1 MNLSKDT
8 CHVCLDE
15 MTYITKRNQSRCENE
30 SCSGFICNTCW
41 NNLIVEDIETCPL
54 CRGDLTRAIYLEP
67 ELSLSN
73 GVKASLR
80 KRTIN
85 VMVNAFFGIMGFII
99 VLIFYYIKSGS
110 VGGAVTDVNDLNNY
124 EFYGILL
131 VSPIIGL
138 LFTICLALT
147 CSCLGRGHYPEEQ
160 ARQSEQSGEEEEE
173 EEEEE

>member
-30 SCSGFICNTCW
+30 SCNGFICNTCW

-54 CRGDLTRAIYLEP
+54 CRGDLTLTIYLEP
-67 ELSLSN
+67 ELSMSN
-73 GVKASLR
+73 GLKASLR

-85 VMVNAFFGIMGFII
+85 VMVNAFFGIMGFAI

-110 VGGAVTDVNDLNNY
+110 VGGVVTDVNDLNNY

-131 VSPIIGL
+131 LLPIIGL
-138 LFTICLALT
+138 SFTICVVLA
-147 CSCLGRGHYPEEQ
+147 CSCFGMCRTVEV
-160 ARQSEQSGEEEEE
+160 GEEEDQSEE
-173 EEEEE
+173 E

>member
-30 SCSGFICNTCW
+30 SCNGFICNTCW

-54 CRGDLTRAIYLEP
+54 CRGDLERTIYQEP

-73 GVKASLR
+73 GLKDSLR

-85 VMVNAFFGIMGFII
+85 VMVNAFFGIMGFAI

-110 VGGAVTDVNDLNNY
+110 VGEVVKEVNNLNNY

-131 VSPIIGL
+131 LLPIIGL
-138 LFTICLALT
+138 SFAICVVLA
-147 CSCLGRGHYPEEQ
+147 CSCFGMCRTVEV
-160 ARQSEQSGEEEEE
+160 GEEEE
-173 EEEEE
+173 

>member
-8 CHVCLDE
+8 CHVCLEE

-30 SCSGFICNTCW
+30 SCNGFICNTCW

-54 CRGDLTRAIYLEP
+54 CRGDLTLSVYQDAD
-67 ELSLSN
+67 LSLKN

-85 VMVNAFFGIMGFII
+85 VLINAFFGIMGFII

-131 VSPIIGL
+131 LLPIIGL
-138 LFTICLALT
+138 SFTICVALV
-147 CSCLGRGHYPEEQ
+147 CSCLGRGRSVEE
-160 ARQSEQSGEEEEE
+160 EGDEEEEE
-173 EEEEE
+173 

>member
-30 SCSGFICNTCW
+30 SCNGFICNTCW

-54 CRGDLTRAIYLEP
+54 CRGDLT
-67 ELSLSN
+67 LSVYPDADLGLGN

-80 KRTIN
+80 KRMIN
-85 VMVNAFFGIMGFII
+85 VMINAFFGIMGFII

-110 VGGAVTDVNDLNNY
+110 IGGVVADVNDLNNY

-131 VSPIIGL
+131 LLPIIGL
-138 LFTICLALT
+138 SFTICVALA
-147 CSCLGRGHYPEEQ
+147 CSCLGRCHFVEEGEEDHSD
-160 ARQSEQSGEEEEE
+160 QSEEE
-173 EEEEE
+173 

>member
-30 SCSGFICNTCW
+30 SCNGFICNTCW

-54 CRGDLTRAIYLEP
+54 CRGDLT
-67 ELSLSN
+67 LSVYRDADLNLRN
-73 GVKASLR
+73 GVKSSLR
-80 KRTIN
+80 KRMIN
-85 VMVNAFFGIMGFII
+85 VMINAFFGIMGFII

-110 VGGAVTDVNDLNNY
+110 VGGVVTEVNDLNNY

-131 VSPIIGL
+131 LLPIIGL
-138 LFTICLALT
+138 SFTICVALV
-147 CSCLGRGHYPEEQ
+147 CSGLGRGRSVEE
-160 ARQSEQSGEEEEE
+160 EGDEEEGDEEEEE
-173 EEEEE
+173 EE